1 MSAGVPSDERRPV
14 SPTPII
20 DDLAHGDSH
29 DQRSRSAG
37 GIQPGPPNL
46 RRAQGRSRS
55 PLPIRAPGTVMPE
68 PRTIYFGAAD
78 DKGLL
83 FGRSRSRLPGRRRSP
98 IRFDC
103 SRTSSPP
110 APMAGCY
117 SKRDRTQGGHVFL
130 LTELGLARQWLG
142 LAHRTQV
149 PRAVPRMEYGCVLE

>member
-1 MSAGVPSDERRPV
+1 
-14 SPTPII
+14 
-20 DDLAHGDSH
+20 
-29 DQRSRSAG
+29 
-37 GIQPGPPNL
+37 
-46 RRAQGRSRS
+46 
-55 PLPIRAPGTVMPE
+55 MPE

-117 SKRDRTQGGHVFL
+117 SKRDRTQGANASISLPATVSPVANLPTTGII
-130 LTELGLARQWLG
+130 T
-142 LAHRTQV
+142 T
-149 PRAVPRMEYGCVLE
+149 RACMTTR